1 LFKDNKNTKVGTII
15 TRWLFI
21 VIFVALLI
29 SLFSIIVVQSIYQR
43 MYAMDLIAEGVAD
56 VSTDIDETFSSVLR
70 DYTIDFAD
78 MIEDNRNYITDD
90 SWLKDLVDMN
100 SDFLSEINIVDNQG
114 YIVNSSIPEY
124 VGWDMASGEKSR
136 EFMCLLDGA
145 DYYDQGLRENSYD
158 ENMEM
163 VYAGAAFSD
172 ESGFLEIGVSK
183 KNYDN
188 YLLECMSDEVRNRR
202 IGIDGVYAI
211 ADKNYKIIGSTND
224 AFNGHTIE
232 KTELLADKED
242 EPKFS
247 RVRMFD
253 TDCYVVSIRRNNYY
267 YIGGFPVSEAGR
279 FGRLDKILIISM
291 NILMLLCIFI
301 ILSRLLN
308 KHVVKGIEDI
318 NASLSK
324 ITHGDLD
331 ERAEVKNSI
340 EFTELS
346 DGINSTVDRLK
357 QMIAEADARIDEELA
372 MANSI
377 QQASLPDCTD
387 EYRDNDAFS
396 LYARMETA
404 KTVGGDFFDF
414 YKISDHLLVVT
425 MADVSDKGI
434 PAAMFMMRAK
444 AVLKRLAEEGR
455 SVEDMAS
462 AANSEL
468 WENNE
473 GSMFVTVW
481 IGFIDLDTGRVQY
494 VHAGHTCPVIFGMS
508 EPVFVK
514 QKRELMM
521 GAMPEVIYHRQEFT
535 LQPGESLFLYT
546 DGVTEAE
553 GEGDTLYGNDRLLSF
568 LAKKHN
574 TYRNSSRRDY
584 CKEICCSVTENVH
597 AFSGD
602 IPQSDD
608 ITVLCVRYNKGK

>member
-1 LFKDNKNTKVGTII
+1 LFKDDKNTKVGTII

-21 VIFVALLI
+21 VIFLALLV
-29 SLFSIIVVQSIYQR
+29 SLVSIIFVQTVYQR
-43 MYAMDLIAEGVAD
+43 MYAMDLIAEGVDD
-56 VSTDIDETFSSVLR
+56 VSIDIDETFSNVLR
-70 DYTIDFAD
+70 DYTLGFAD
-78 MIEDNRNYITDD
+78 MIEDNRNYITDE
-90 SWLKDLVDMN
+90 SWLVDLVDMN
-100 SDFLSEINIVDNQG
+100 SDFLSEINIVDRQG
-114 YIVNSSIPEY
+114 FIVNSSIPEY
-124 VGWDMASGEKSR
+124 IGWDMSSGEQSG

-145 DYYDQGLRENSYD
+145 DYYEQELRGNSYD
-158 ENMEM
+158 ENIEM

-172 ESGFLEIGVSK
+172 GSGFLEIGVSK
-183 KNYDN
+183 KNYED
-188 YLLECMSDEVRNRR
+188 YLTACMSDAVRNRR
-202 IGIDGVYAI
+202 IGINGLYAI
-211 ADKNYKIIGSTND
+211 ADKDYRIIGSTD
-224 AFNGHTIE
+224 DKFNGYIIE
-232 KTELLADKED
+232 RTEILADKD
-242 EPKFS
+242 QEPKYS

-253 TDCYVVSIRRNNYY
+253 KDCYVVSIMRNNYY

-308 KHVVKGIEDI
+308 RHVVKGIEEI

-324 ITHGDLD
+324 ITHGDLEEKAD
-331 ERAEVKNSI
+331 VKNSI

-396 LYARMETA
+396 LYASMETA

-414 YKISDHLLVVT
+414 YKLSDHLLVVT

-494 VHAGHTCPVIFGMS
+494 VHAGHTCPVLFGIDD
-508 EPVFVK
+508 PVFVK
-514 QKRELMM
+514 QKRQLMM
-521 GAMPEVIYHRQEFT
+521 GAMPEVNYQGQEFT
-535 LQPGESLFLYT
+535 LRPGESLFLYT

-553 GEGDTLYGNDRLLSF
+553 GEGDELYGNDRLLSVIA
-568 LAKKHN
+568 AKHEA
-574 TYRNSSRRDY
+574 YRNSSRKDY
-584 CKEICCSVTENVH
+584 CKDICCSVTADVH
-597 AFSGD
+597 AFSGE

>member
-1 LFKDNKNTKVGTII
+1 MFKDDKNTKVGTII

-21 VIFVALLI
+21 VIFLALLV
-29 SLFSIIVVQSIYQR
+29 SLVSIIFVQTVYQR
-43 MYAMDLIAEGVAD
+43 MYAMDLIAEGVDD
-56 VSTDIDETFSSVLR
+56 VSIDIDETFSNVLR
-70 DYTIDFAD
+70 DYTLGFAD
-78 MIEDNRNYITDD
+78 MIEDNRNYITDE
-90 SWLKDLVDMN
+90 SWLVDLVDMN
-100 SDFLSEINIVDNQG
+100 SDFLSEINIVDRQG
-114 YIVNSSIPEY
+114 FIVNSSIPEY
-124 VGWDMASGEKSR
+124 IGWDMSSGEQSG

-145 DYYDQGLRENSYD
+145 DYYEQELRGNSYD
-158 ENMEM
+158 ENIEM

-172 ESGFLEIGVSK
+172 GSGFLEIGVSK
-183 KNYDN
+183 KNYED
-188 YLLECMSDEVRNRR
+188 YLTACMSDAVRNRR
-202 IGIDGVYAI
+202 IGINGLYAI
-211 ADKNYKIIGSTND
+211 ADKDYRIIGSTD
-224 AFNGHTIE
+224 DKFNGYIIE
-232 KTELLADKED
+232 RTEILADKD
-242 EPKFS
+242 QEPKYS

-253 TDCYVVSIRRNNYY
+253 KDCYVVSIMRNNYY

-308 KHVVKGIEDI
+308 RHVVKGIEEI

-324 ITHGDLD
+324 ITHGDLEEKAD
-331 ERAEVKNSI
+331 VKNSI

-396 LYARMETA
+396 LYASMETA

-414 YKISDHLLVVT
+414 YKLSDHLLVVT

-494 VHAGHTCPVIFGMS
+494 VHAGHTCPVLFGIDD
-508 EPVFVK
+508 PVFVK
-514 QKRELMM
+514 QKRQLMM
-521 GAMPEVIYHRQEFT
+521 GAMPEVNYQGQEFT
-535 LQPGESLFLYT
+535 LRPGESLFLYT

-553 GEGDTLYGNDRLLSF
+553 GEGDELYGNDRLLSVIA
-568 LAKKHN
+568 AKHEA
-574 TYRNSSRRDY
+574 YRNSSRKDY
-584 CKEICCSVTENVH
+584 CKDICCSVTADVH
-597 AFSGD
+597 AFSGE

>member
-1 LFKDNKNTKVGTII
+1 MFKDDKNTKVGTII

-21 VIFVALLI
+21 VIFLALLV
-29 SLFSIIVVQSIYQR
+29 SLVSIIFVQTVYQR
-43 MYAMDLIAEGVAD
+43 MYAMDLIAEGVDD
-56 VSTDIDETFSSVLR
+56 VSIDIDETFSNVLR
-70 DYTIDFAD
+70 DYTLGFAD
-78 MIEDNRNYITDD
+78 MIEDNRNYITDE
-90 SWLKDLVDMN
+90 SWLVDLVDMN
-100 SDFLSEINIVDNQG
+100 SDFLSEINIVDRQG
-114 YIVNSSIPEY
+114 FIVNSSIPEY
-124 VGWDMASGEKSR
+124 IGWDMSSGEQSG

-145 DYYDQGLRENSYD
+145 DYYEQELRGNSYD
-158 ENMEM
+158 ENIEM

-172 ESGFLEIGVSK
+172 GSGFLEIGISK
-183 KNYDN
+183 KNYED
-188 YLLECMSDEVRNRR
+188 YLTACMSDAVRNRR
-202 IGIDGVYAI
+202 IGINGLYAI
-211 ADKNYKIIGSTND
+211 ADKDYRIIGSTD
-224 AFNGHTIE
+224 DKFNGYIIE
-232 KTELLADKED
+232 RTEILPDKD
-242 EPKFS
+242 QEPKYS

-253 TDCYVVSIRRNNYY
+253 KDCYVVSIMRNNYY

-308 KHVVKGIEDI
+308 RHVVKGIEEI

-324 ITHGDLD
+324 ITHGDLEEKAD
-331 ERAEVKNSI
+331 VKNSI
-340 EFTELS
+340 EFAELS

-396 LYARMETA
+396 LYASMETA

-414 YKISDHLLVVT
+414 YKLSDHLLVVT

-494 VHAGHTCPVIFGMS
+494 VHAGHTCPVLFGIDG
-508 EPVFVK
+508 PVFVK
-514 QKRELMM
+514 QKRQLMM
-521 GAMPEVIYHRQEFT
+521 GAMPEVNYQGQEFT
-535 LQPGESLFLYT
+535 LRPGESLFLYT

-553 GEGDTLYGNDRLLSF
+553 GEGDELYGNDRLLSVIA
-568 LAKKHN
+568 AKHEA
-574 TYRNSSRRDY
+574 YRNSSRKDY
-584 CKEICCSVTENVH
+584 CKDICCSVTADVH
-597 AFSGD
+597 AFSGE